1 MSEVT
6 SETHSSDDG
15 KPKSSLRKCISLLK
29 VAKTDTER
37 FAALMLVTQL
47 VSSNEVDV
55 AGRRELFDA
64 IGFKFLN
71 RLLSTRNVPNG
82 CPPDVYQ
89 SLSLT
94 ILACFATDEE
104 LCSHSEMINKIPML
118 LTTVKGAGRNDS
130 VIVDDCYQILAS
142 FAGSSTGIR
151 HLVEMGA
158 ISKLCEVLE
167 EKYSKNAIEI
177 LLRILYNEPRVLWRE
192 QRDDLLGVLSTLSRL
207 FKETQDSS
215 KFELCNFLVLF
226 LSGAEKSTFEG
237 QEDHPWLA
245 NINKALKDILQSRI
259 SSSQRDPSLILISII
274 IDLVGMDWM
283 VTFSGQ
289 DSQGLFILSL
299 TIASVEIRMIL
310 DGKTSEEIEPRA
322 IVLTS
327 CYNILEKAINFA
339 IVQTHTKSH
348 LPSIVSG
355 GLSKVYSLATEAM
368 HSIGLYLDQVAQHD
382 VRGRRTGQNRVVVA
396 SVRILC
402 AWMSEETSALQED
415 VGKLLPFLLKIGE
428 ESLTTGAVRFSF
440 NFFFLSLRKQTSYTP
455 S

>member
-1 MSEVT
+1 
-6 SETHSSDDG
+6 
-15 KPKSSLRKCISLLK
+15 
-29 VAKTDTER
+29 
-37 FAALMLVTQL
+37 
-47 VSSNEVDV
+47 
-55 AGRRELFDA
+55 
-64 IGFKFLN
+64 
-71 RLLSTRNVPNG
+71 
-82 CPPDVYQ
+82 
-89 SLSLT
+89 
-94 ILACFATDEE
+94 
-104 LCSHSEMINKIPML
+104 MINKIPML
-118 LTTVKGAGRNDS
+118 LTTIKAAERNES
-130 VIVDDCYQILAS
+130 AIADDCYQILAS

-177 LLRILYNEPRVLWRE
+177 LLRILYNELRVLWRE